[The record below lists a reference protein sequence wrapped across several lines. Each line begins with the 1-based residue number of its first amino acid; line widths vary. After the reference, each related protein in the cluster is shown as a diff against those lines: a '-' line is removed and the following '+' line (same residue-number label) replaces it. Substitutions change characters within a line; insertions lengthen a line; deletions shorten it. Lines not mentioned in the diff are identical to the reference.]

1 MQKSLAILMP
11 LAVLAACSSAPTTTN
26 APVAGGPS
34 GSAQTQAGDTRQVS
48 VAAKP
53 SVSELDDPAG
63 RLAKRNVYFP
73 YDKFTVDAKYEQM
86 ISAHADYLTHNPAA
100 HISLEGNADE
110 RGSREYN
117 LALGQKRADAVRNSL
132 KLHGVSDRQM
142 EAVSYGKEKPRA
154 TCHDESCWQENRRA
168 DIAYPVRH

>member
-1 MQKSLAILMP
+1 MQKTIAILLP
-11 LAVLAACSSAPTTTN
+11 LAVLAACSSAPTAN
-26 APVAGGPS
+26 APAAASPA
-34 GSAQTQAGDTRQVS
+34 GSAPPQADTRPAPA
-48 VAAKP
+48 AAKP
-53 SVSELDDPAG
+53 SLSELDDPAG

-73 YDKFTVDAKYEQM
+73 YDQFTVDAKYEQM

-117 LALGQKRADAVRNSL
+117 LTLGQKRADAVRASL
-132 KLHGVSDRQM
+132 KLHGVSDKQM
-142 EAVSYGKEKPRA
+142 EAISYGKEKPRA

-168 DIAYPVRH
+168 DIVYPVRR